1 MTRSYLVMWDQLG
14 LECLIDL
21 TELEYSQTIARLQGT
36 TVPEDINLGYL
47 KWRARANPQR
57 HYEIYAFR
65 ADDTITEQDLR
76 DQFDR
81 SPQSIVDLIRERG
94 EQLYS
99 DREKPSEKLIR

>member
-14 LECLIDL
+14 LECLVDL
-21 TELEYSQTIARLQGT
+21 TELEYSQTIARLQGS

-47 KWRARANPQR
+47 KLRARANPQR
-57 HYEIYAFR
+57 HYEIYSFS

-76 DQFDR
+76 DQFEH

-99 DREKPSEKLIR
+99 NREKPADRRIV